1 MFLRLATA
9 LVLLAPILLAPTC
22 ASADSAAASACAAS
36 LTDDGKAI
44 FRAAAPGIRSVND
57 KYQFVKG
64 KALGLAAAG
73 NINPFAAK
81 GNAEAAGECL
91 KLMR

>member
-1 MFLRLATA
+1 MLLRLATA
-9 LVLLAPILLAPTC
+9 LVLLAPTC
-22 ASADSAAASACAAS
+22 APADMAAASACAAS

-44 FRAAAPGIRSVND
+44 FHAAAPGIKAAGD

-64 KALGLAAAG
+64 KTLALVSAG
-73 NINPFAAK
+73 DVSPFSAK

-91 KLMR
+91 KLLR